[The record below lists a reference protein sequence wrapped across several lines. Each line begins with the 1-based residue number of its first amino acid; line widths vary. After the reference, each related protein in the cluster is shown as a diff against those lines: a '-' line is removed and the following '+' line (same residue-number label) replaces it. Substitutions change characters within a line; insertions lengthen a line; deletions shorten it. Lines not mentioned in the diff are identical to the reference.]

1 MSCLKGINVKVLF
14 LSIFVASFLLNPTL
28 STVYAKP
35 QGREFIVF
43 GSISQGRGM
52 VSWGLSFYPREPSQE
67 PYKYGEQE
75 YMATLERSTF
85 VVAGFSSHLTYD
97 TSYNIWMLRD
107 VKSSGVMVLV
117 WNHEGVKHRLV
128 IRVRSVAGT
137 EGIYGKTENEMLLF
151 GVDVDLLIANV
162 ENGLDPK
169 NAKMVFRGTLDGE
182 RVNGTI
188 HVALSYNPEVEEG
201 SRVVLVNLYIN
212 EYNKYVAVLWAEV
225 LADVNIRMHVK
236 LFQ

>member
-1 MSCLKGINVKVLF
+1 
-14 LSIFVASFLLNPTL
+14 
-28 STVYAKP
+28 
-35 QGREFIVF
+35 
-43 GSISQGRGM
+43 
-52 VSWGLSFYPREPSQE
+52 
-67 PYKYGEQE
+67 
-75 YMATLERSTF
+75 
-85 VVAGFSSHLTYD
+85 
-97 TSYNIWMLRD
+97 
-107 VKSSGVMVLV
+107 
-117 WNHEGVKHRLV
+117 KHRLV

-182 RVNGTI
+182 RVTGTI
-188 HVALSYNPEVEEG
+188 HVALSYNPEVVEG

-212 EYNKYVAVLWAEV
+212 EYNKYVNVLWAEV
-225 LADVNIRMHVK
+225 LADVKIRMHVK